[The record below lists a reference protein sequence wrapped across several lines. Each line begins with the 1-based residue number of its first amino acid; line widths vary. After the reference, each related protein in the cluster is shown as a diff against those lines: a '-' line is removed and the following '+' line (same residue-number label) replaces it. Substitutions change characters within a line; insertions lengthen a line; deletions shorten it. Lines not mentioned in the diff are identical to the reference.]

1 MTTRFLIKSCR
12 AMRREMRHMAKFV
25 PKGKL
30 SRKAQKELNRQRR
43 VTWEFSP
50 VTRTVESKK
59 LYNRKKNARDRYDDS
74 GTSVFC
80 LVFSG

>member
-1 MTTRFLIKSCR
+1 
-12 AMRREMRHMAKFV
+12 MAKFV

-30 SRKAQKELNRQRR
+30 SRKARKELNRQRR

>member
-12 AMRREMRHMAKFV
+12 AMGREMRHMAKFV
-25 PKGKL
+25 PEGKL
-30 SRKAQKELNRQRR
+30 SRKARKELNRRRR

-80 LVFSG
+80 LVFPG

>member
-1 MTTRFLIKSCR
+1 MG
-12 AMRREMRHMAKFV
+12 REMRHMAKFV

-30 SRKAQKELNRQRR
+30 SRKARKELNRQRR

>member
-1 MTTRFLIKSCR
+1 
-12 AMRREMRHMAKFV
+12 MAKFV
-25 PKGKL
+25 PEGKL
-30 SRKAQKELNRQRR
+30 SRKARKELNRRRR

-80 LVFSG
+80 LVFPG

>member
-1 MTTRFLIKSCR
+1 
-12 AMRREMRHMAKFV
+12 MAKFV

-30 SRKAQKELNRQRR
+30 SRKARKELNRQRR

-50 VTRTVESKK
+50 VTRTGESKK

>member
-1 MTTRFLIKSCR
+1 
-12 AMRREMRHMAKFV
+12 MAKFV